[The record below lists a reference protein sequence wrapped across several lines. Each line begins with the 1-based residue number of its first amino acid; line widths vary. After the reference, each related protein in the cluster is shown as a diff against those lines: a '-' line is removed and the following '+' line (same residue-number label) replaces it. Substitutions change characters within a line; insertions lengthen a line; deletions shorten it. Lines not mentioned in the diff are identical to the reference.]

1 MKMKKINVTETI
13 VADIQLHIVQNGSGG
28 PVIFWGMYPH
38 QGGEVEHFWEAL
50 MELVPEQ
57 KFLLVAFQVEDWNR
71 DFSPWEAPAAFG
83 TEAFDGQGARTLKWL
98 LEEGVP
104 YIDRTYH
111 VKEQE
116 HWLAG
121 YSLAGLFALWAAYEC
136 DTFSGIAC
144 CSGSLWFKDWDIYM
158 REHKLKRKCSVY
170 LSLGGKEE
178 KTKNAVMATVGDR
191 TREQEKLLLEDPFA
205 ELIRIEDIAHALSM
219 ICRGNGHVKTFW
231 SVGQHCICC
240 AREAAAR
247 GLSNRMVLACLLH
260 DASECYMSDVPT
272 PFKNELPEY
281 QEQEEHL
288 LGIIYEKFFGSDL
301 TEEEQKELKEIDH
314 AMLWYDLEHL
324 LGEIQYGEIPELHI
338 DLDYTVR
345 PFEEVEEEYLSLFEK
360 IQ

>member
-1 MKMKKINVTETI
+1 MSEYITTYTGK
-13 VADIQLHIVQNGSGG
+13 
-28 PVIFWGMYPH
+28 
-38 QGGEVEHFWEAL
+38 HFE
-50 MELVPEQ
+50 PT
-57 KFLLVAFQVEDWNR
+57 N
-71 DFSPWEAPAAFG
+71 P
-83 TEAFDGQGARTLKWL
+83 
-98 LEEGVP
+98 
-104 YIDRTYH
+104 
-111 VKEQE
+111 
-116 HWLAG
+116 
-121 YSLAGLFALWAAYEC
+121 
-136 DTFSGIAC
+136 
-144 CSGSLWFKDWDIYM
+144 
-158 REHKLKRKCSVY
+158 
-170 LSLGGKEE
+170 
-178 KTKNAVMATVGDR
+178 
-191 TREQEKLLLEDPFA
+191 DP

-219 ICRGNGHVKTFW
+219 LCRGNGHVKTFW
-231 SVGQHCICC
+231 SVGQHCIVSC

-288 LGIIYEKFFGSDL
+288 LGIIYEKFLGSDL

-360 IQ
+360 YSGTFCI